1 MASVVDRAARRT
13 VEATKARAEA
23 NALAVL
29 SHSLLHAGGRPG
41 AAAEPGLRGVRHDRG
56 RGTAPRRRRIRPWS
70 RPATATPPPTAAEA
84 DAEIAVTPDVTLVF
98 RGRPLQAS
106 DRSLLTAYAAHLTVL
121 RERRL
126 ALAESQHAAELA
138 EANRT
143 RTALLAAVS
152 HDLRSPLS
160 AIKAAVSSLRN
171 TEIAWSADDEA
182 ELLATIEGSA
192 DRLETLVGNLLDMS
206 RLQMGAINPLTTELD
221 LGSAV
226 EWTLDSITGGDRV
239 EVVLEPDAPTAE
251 VDPGLLDRVIAN
263 VVENALRHT
272 PDGTRVQIQSSSWT
286 GEDQRRWV
294 SIRVVDHGP
303 GIPEPRAR
311 RCSRPSNGWAT
322 CPPATA
328 SDWVWRWPVD

>member
-1 MASVVDRAARRT
+1 M
-13 VEATKARAEA
+13 
-23 NALAVL
+23 L
-29 SHSLLHAGGRPG
+29 SHSLLHAGGDPVQLLSQACKVFGMTG
-41 AAAEPGLRGVRHDRG
+41 ASVLHHEAAGPTLIEASYGD
-56 RGTAPRRRRIRPWS
+56 APV
-70 RPATATPPPTAAEA
+70 TAAQA
-84 DAEIAVTPDVTLVF
+84 DAEIAVAPDVTLIF

-106 DRSLLTAYAAHLTVL
+106 DRSLLTAYAAQLAVL

-171 TEIAWSADDEA
+171 TEIVWSAEDEA

-192 DRLETLVGNLLDMS
+192 DRLDTLVGNLLDMS

-226 EWTLDSITGGDRV
+226 EWTLDSISGGDRACRPRHSRGV
-239 EVVLEPDAPTAE
+239 
-251 VDPGLLDRVIAN
+251 
-263 VVENALRHT
+263 ALREAC
-272 PDGTRVQIQSSSWT
+272 R
-286 GEDQRRWV
+286 
-294 SIRVVDHGP
+294 
-303 GIPEPRAR
+303 
-311 RCSRPSNGWAT
+311 
-322 CPPATA
+322 
-328 SDWVWRWPVD
+328 